1 MFHLTSIQAKSVAA
15 TMNGEGAGDFAD
27 RQGGGEAALQSLE
40 SQEVVVGDS
49 GRTAIVVGD
58 GHANEA
64 NDATAEAPFDEPT
77 RPRSR
82 GSCPGWLRNSSTAL
96 KTQIAVTTVALL
108 VFLAV
113 MIAGV
118 LQLGGTG
125 DKAPIESAHSESAR
139 AEPVS
144 AGGAGAEPTTEE
156 AAPSGVV
163 LPPVPSPGS
172 PAPQSSPSVTTDA
185 PAEAGPSFLTIPVSD
200 ASITIGLPPYL
211 EEMVP
216 NFEDGLS
223 LEEED
228 NWIALEPMMVDAITI
243 TLMQRL
249 PGGFAL
255 DADSLQI
262 ETFDGY
268 IVRAIRERRRRQS
281 LRRLQGYFGLHDVKY
296 SFAVTASCDDIVVC
310 YVAPDV
316 VEDITIEISGL
327 DEVRI
332 AADTP
337 APTEKITESPSS
349 SPFFVTD
356 APASVSPT
364 EQATLSPT
372 LQPVTLS
379 PVTQSPTGMEPLR
392 DQIGGCNIYAQCER
406 CIGGCQDGTECE
418 EGLSCFLRRGFEAI
432 PGCEGPGVRA
442 QAYCYDP
449 LYGGLAE
456 ESLLAV
462 RELACDK
469 KDRCGKCEG
478 QCSQDE
484 DCEKDLVCYRRFG
497 LELVPGCASQG
508 VLAISY
514 CFDPDDYVAP
524 F

>member
-1 MFHLTSIQAKSVAA
+1 
-15 TMNGEGAGDFAD
+15 MNGEGASVAFAD
-27 RQGGGEAALQSLE
+27 RQEGGAAALQSLE

-49 GRTAIVVGD
+49 GRTSILVGD
-58 GHANEA
+58 GENEA
-64 NDATAEAPFDEPT
+64 IEASFDEST
-77 RPRSR
+77 QPRSR
-82 GSCPGWLRNSSTAL
+82 GACPSWLRESSTAL
-96 KTQIAVTTVALL
+96 KAQIAVTTVALL

-118 LQLGGTG
+118 LQGGTN
-125 DKAPIESAHSESAR
+125 DKAPIESAQSEAAR
-139 AEPVS
+139 AEPGP
-144 AGGAGAEPTTEE
+144 AGEPGPRPTPEQ
-156 AAPSGVV
+156 AAPSGDVP
-163 LPPVPSPGS
+163 PPVPSPRS
-172 PAPQSSPSVTTDA
+172 PAPQSSPALTTDA
-185 PAEAGPSFLTIPVSD
+185 PAGAGPSFLTIPVSD

-211 EEMVP
+211 EETVP

-223 LEEED
+223 LVEEE
-228 NWIALEPMMVDAITI
+228 NWTALEPKMIDAITI

-249 PGGFAL
+249 PDGFAL
-255 DADSLQI
+255 DAESVQI

-268 IVRAIRERRRRQS
+268 IVSAIRERRRRQR
-281 LRRLQGYFGLHDVKY
+281 LRLLQGYFGLHDVKY

-316 VEDITIEISGL
+316 VEDIAIEISGL
-327 DEVRI
+327 EEVRI

-337 APTEKITESPSS
+337 EPSEKVTERPSS
-349 SPFFVTD
+349 SPVVLTD
-356 APASVSPT
+356 APASASPT
-364 EQATLSPT
+364 DQATMSPT

-379 PVTQSPTGMEPLR
+379 PVTQSPTGIEPLR

-406 CIGGCQDGTECE
+406 CIGGCRDGTECE
-418 EGLSCFLRRGFEAI
+418 EGLSCFLRRGFEAV
-432 PGCEGPGVRA
+432 PGCEGPGERA

-449 LYGGLAE
+449 LYGGLSE

-462 RELACDK
+462 REWECDK

-508 VLAISY
+508 VLATSY

-524 F
+524 V